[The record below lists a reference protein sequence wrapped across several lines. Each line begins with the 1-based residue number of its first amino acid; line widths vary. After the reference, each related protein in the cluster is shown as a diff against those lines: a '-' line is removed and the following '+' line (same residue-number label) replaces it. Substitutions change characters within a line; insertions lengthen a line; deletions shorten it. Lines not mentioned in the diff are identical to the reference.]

1 MTTPT
6 APLTLDIDRAA
17 TALIFAVTGLDLD
30 AVDEALRLAPARA
43 ALAAQSSAQPADE
56 ELGAIEVQIAALE
69 ARRARI
75 RGAA

>member
-6 APLTLDIDRAA
+6 SVYDRDHAA

-30 AVDEALRLAPARA
+30 AVDEALALAPARA
-43 ALAAQSSAQPADE
+43 ALAAQQEPADGELAAVE
-56 ELGAIEVQIAALE
+56 EQIAALE
-69 ARRARI
+69 ARRAQL